1 MPPAVWEGSKS
12 KKGISLKV
20 QNFEIAVEEEEVAT
34 YRSYFEIC
42 HLKDVSSQVLQILCR
57 VDLRTSLNSL

>member
-1 MPPAVWEGSKS
+1 MLL
-12 KKGISLKV
+12 GISLKV

-57 VDLRTSLNSL
+57 VDLRTSLNSR